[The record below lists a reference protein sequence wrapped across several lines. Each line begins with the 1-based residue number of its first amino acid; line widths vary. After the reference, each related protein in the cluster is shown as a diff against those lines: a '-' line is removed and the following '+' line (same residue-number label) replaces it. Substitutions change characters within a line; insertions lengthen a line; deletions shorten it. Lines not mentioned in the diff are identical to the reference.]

1 MSIVNVI
8 KSSRNMAMPADDN
21 WYAFHMVDIITRV
34 PGIERV
40 ELIEVD
46 KATLRG
52 PPLHKTS
59 SS

>member
-1 MSIVNVI
+1 
-8 KSSRNMAMPADDN
+8 MPSDHN
-21 WYAFHMVDIITRV
+21 RYVFQMVDVIMRV

-46 KATLRG
+46 KGTLRR
-52 PPLHKTS
+52 PLLHKGS